1 MSCTNYYF
9 LLICFSIN
17 NTYLVWQVKGK
28 WNRFLNI
35 HTDFDH
41 LHFFKYNKRRQLYL
55 LVTKLTEKK
64 EIIILRF
71 KKSDQ
76 NKTKQKVLLNE
87 FFPTFFFS
95 FLMLQLDSMHSF
107 NSLCLYHSWWLLT
120 IAWTGQHM
128 SVVLCSPV
136 A

>member
-28 WNRFLNI
+28 CNRFLNI

-64 EIIILRF
+64 RNYHF
-71 KKSDQ
+71 KMKKVI
-76 NKTKQKVLLNE
+76 KTKQKALLNE
-87 FFPTFFFS
+87 FFPTFFFP

-107 NSLCLYHSWWLLT
+107 NSLCLYHSCWSLT
-120 IAWTGQHM
+120 IAWPGQHM

>member
-17 NTYLVWQVKGK
+17 NTYLVWQVQGK
-28 WNRFLNI
+28 CNRFLNI

-64 EIIILRF
+64 EIIILRW
-71 KKSDQ
+71 KKWLKQ
-76 NKTKQKVLLNE
+76 NRKPSWMSFSPL
-87 FFPTFFFS
+87 FFS

-107 NSLCLYHSWWLLT
+107 NSLCLYHSCWSLT

-128 SVVLCSPV
+128 SLVLCSPV

>member
-28 WNRFLNI
+28 CNRFLNI

-64 EIIILRF
+64 EIIILRW
-71 KKSDQ
+71 KNWSKQ
-76 NKTKQKVLLNE
+76 NRKPSWV
-87 FFPTFFFS
+87 FPHFFFS

-107 NSLCLYHSWWLLT
+107 NSLCLYHSCWSLT

>member
-28 WNRFLNI
+28 CNRFLNI

-64 EIIILRF
+64 EIIILRW
-71 KKSDQ
+71 KKWSKQ
-76 NKTKQKVLLNE
+76 NRKPSWMSFSPL
-87 FFPTFFFS
+87 FFS

-107 NSLCLYHSWWLLT
+107 NSLCLYHSCWSLT